1 LRNTFI
7 GTGAGV
13 TDVKIFEVIAQSQ
26 AWSEAYQLD
35 LSKNQMLAFGIPG
48 VY

>member
-1 LRNTFI
+1 M
-7 GTGAGV
+7 GAGV
-13 TDVKIFEVIAQSQ
+13 TDTKIFEIIAQSQ